1 LRRLLIPLALLTL
14 ANGVIFS
21 LWPELDLALV
31 ETLRGGDGF
40 HDRVE
45 GLRQLRAVLYF
56 LPASIMAMLVLLW
69 LAGRFQAPIPAQW
82 RPRFQTVLYLALALA
97 LGPGLLVNTG
107 LKDHWH
113 RPRPVQVTDFGG
125 PFEFRP
131 WYRTDGQCRRN
142 CSFVSGE
149 VAASAWL
156 IGAAS
161 LAPAPLKMPAVALA
175 AAVTGVTALLRVAF
189 GGHFPSDVLFA
200 ILFTLILMVV
210 LRGFWPRPQDGEGE
224 GLRPRDPHL

>member
-1 LRRLLIPLALLTL
+1 MRRLLIPLALLTA
-14 ANGVIFS
+14 ANGVIFC

-31 ETLRGGDGF
+31 EALRGADGF

-56 LPASIMAMLVLLW
+56 LPASLMALFVFVWIAARYGVPVPKHL
-69 LAGRFQAPIPAQW
+69 
-82 RPRFQTVLYLALALA
+82 RPGLQTVLYLAVSLA
-97 LGPGLLVNTG
+97 LGPGLIVNAG

-113 RPRPVQVTDFGG
+113 RPRPVQVAEFGG

-161 LAPAPLKMPAVALA
+161 LAPAPAKDPAVALA
-175 AAVTGVTALLRVAF
+175 VAVTGATALLRVAF

-200 ILFTLILMVV
+200 TLFTLLLMVV
-210 LRGFWPRPQDGEGE
+210 LYRLWPRPEEGEGE

>member
-1 LRRLLIPLALLTL
+1 LRRLLIPLVLLTV
-14 ANGVIFS
+14 ANGAIFG

-31 ETLRGGDGF
+31 EALRGPDGF

-56 LPASIMAMLVLLW
+56 LPAILMAMLVLVW
-69 LAGRFQAPIPAQW
+69 IAARYGAPVPKHL
-82 RPRFQTVLYLALALA
+82 RPGIQTVLYLAVSLA
-97 LGPGLLVNTG
+97 LGPGLIVNAG

-113 RPRPVQVTDFGG
+113 RPRPVQVAEFGG
-125 PFEFRP
+125 PYEFRP

-161 LAPAPLKMPAVALA
+161 LAPAPAKVPAVALA
-175 AAVTGVTALLRVAF
+175 ASVTAATAVLRVAF

-200 ILFTLILMVV
+200 TLFTLLLMVV
-210 LRGFWPRPQDGEGE
+210 LYRLWPRSEEGEAE

>member
-1 LRRLLIPLALLTL
+1 LLTPLVLLAL
-14 ANGVIFS
+14 ANGLIFG
-21 LWPELDLALV
+21 LWPELDLAWV
-31 ETLRGGDGF
+31 TALRGPDGF

-56 LPASIMAMLVLLW
+56 VPTVIMAMLVLLW
-69 LAGRFQAPIPAQW
+69 LAARLGARLPKSCRIGWKA
-82 RPRFQTVLYLALALA
+82 VLYLAVSLA
-97 LGPGLLVNTG
+97 LGPGLLVNVG

-113 RPRPVQVTDFGG
+113 RPRPVQVVEFGG

-131 WYRTDGQCRRN
+131 WYRIDGQCRRN

-161 LAPAPLKMPAVALA
+161 LAPPPVKLPAVALA
-175 AAVTGVTALLRVAF
+175 AAVTSATALLRVAF

-200 ILFTLILMVV
+200 ALFTLILMVV
-210 LRGFWPRPQDGEGE
+210 LRRFWPATEDGEAE
-224 GLRPRDPHL
+224 GLRARDPHL

>member
-1 LRRLLIPLALLTL
+1 LRRLLIPLALLTA
-14 ANGVIFS
+14 ANGVVFG

-31 ETLRGGDGF
+31 EALRGADGF

-56 LPASIMAMLVLLW
+56 LPATLMAMLVFLW
-69 LAGRFQAPIPAQW
+69 FAARFGAPFPKHL
-82 RPRFQTVLYLALALA
+82 RPGLQTVLYLAVSLA
-97 LGPGLLVNTG
+97 LGPGLIVNAG

-113 RPRPVQVTDFGG
+113 RPRPVQVAEFGG

-161 LAPAPLKMPAVALA
+161 LAPAPAKAPAVALA
-175 AAVTGVTALLRVAF
+175 VAVTGATALLRVAF

-200 ILFTLILMVV
+200 TLFTLLLMVV
-210 LRGFWPRPQDGEGE
+210 LYRLWPRPEEGEGE

>member
-1 LRRLLIPLALLTL
+1 MRRLLIPLALLTA
-14 ANGVIFS
+14 ANGVIFC

-31 ETLRGGDGF
+31 EALRGADGF

-56 LPASIMAMLVLLW
+56 LPASLMALLVFVCIAARYGVPVPKHL
-69 LAGRFQAPIPAQW
+69 
-82 RPRFQTVLYLALALA
+82 RPGLQTVLYLAVSLA
-97 LGPGLLVNTG
+97 LGPGLIVNAG

-113 RPRPVQVTDFGG
+113 RPRPVQVAEFGG

-161 LAPAPLKMPAVALA
+161 LAPASAKAPAVALA
-175 AAVTGVTALLRVAF
+175 VAVTGATALLRVAF

-200 ILFTLILMVV
+200 TLFTLILMVV
-210 LRGFWPRPQDGEGE
+210 LYHLWPRPEEGEGE